1 MYLYHGSNKIIDNP
15 KYDGSRERTD
25 FGRGFYL
32 TPNENQARRWSIK
45 GKRKVVNCYRINKES
60 LKIYKFELN
69 LEWLLF
75 IIYNRK
81 VGEFD
86 FGLLKE
92 RFKYLEDFD
101 IIVGPTADDRMYNTL
116 EEFFDGDISL
126 EKTLDILNCMELSY
140 QYLIRTEN
148 GIRNLE
154 FLNSYEFEGEL
165 LTSIINEDKVFMD
178 SIKNRVKLYQRKAYE
193 NERYIEDIQEVINSG
208 TK

>member
-15 KYDGSRERTD
+15 KYDGSRARTD

-81 VGEFD
+81 VGGFD

-126 EKTLDILNCMELSY
+126 EKTLDILNCMELSD

-154 FLNSYEFEGEL
+154 FLNSYELEGEL
-165 LTSIINEDKVFMD
+165 LTNIINEDKVFMN
-178 SIKNRVKLYQRKAYE
+178 SIKSRVRLYQRKAYE

>member
-1 MYLYHGSNKIIDNP
+1 MHLYHGSNKIIDNP

-45 GKRKVVNCYRINKES
+45 GKSKIVNCYRINKES

-86 FGLLKE
+86 FGVLKE
-92 RFKYLEDFD
+92 RFKYLQDFD

-126 EKTLDILNCMELSY
+126 EKTLDILNCMELSD
-140 QYLIRTEN
+140 QYLIRSEN

-154 FLNSYEFEGEL
+154 FLNSYELEGEL
-165 LTSIINEDKVFMD
+165 LTNIINEDKVFMD